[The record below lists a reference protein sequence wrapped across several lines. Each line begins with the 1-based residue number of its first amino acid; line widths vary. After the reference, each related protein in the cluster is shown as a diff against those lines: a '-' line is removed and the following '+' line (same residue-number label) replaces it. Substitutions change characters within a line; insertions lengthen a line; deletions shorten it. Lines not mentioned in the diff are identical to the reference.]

1 MADRDDLG
9 AEFFDLWTAETS
21 DDLRRVLVLHSPM
34 RSSADAF
41 EPYALLSKHHKVDPS
56 STAVTAMLMVTDIR
70 WRGGAGNLIRRI
82 EQSGMVDD
90 GPLDLLAEAFL
101 AAGDALFW
109 EVPDEWFGV
118 EILIAIDEADQEF
131 VEGEEDDDERPTVAR
146 RQVYPPL
153 RRWAAGRLVGRDPQR
168 WGDVYERAGRHRRRR
183 PERRRPGLGGVPPRP
198 ARSAQGAA
206 GAAHLVLRTSSTAQ

>member
-153 RRWAAGRLVGRDPQR
+153 RRRAAGRLVGR
-168 WGDVYERAGRHRRRR
+168 
-183 PERRRPGLGGVPPRP
+183 
-198 ARSAQGAA
+198 ARSGWAMSTNGRAAIAA
-206 GAAHLVLRTSSTAQ
+206 GDPSAGVRAWAASLLDPPAPPKEPPAPPTLF